1 LKYAGRFFKEQ
12 ALGSIAKVAAILFS
26 SPRRKG
32 LPLPE
37 KKGSELMTYLE
48 NSPGLQPQDIE
59 YFKDLLSRQ
68 LDELLAR
75 AERTVAELIRN
86 GDISPDIIDQASLDI
101 GRNYTLRIC
110 DRESRLIRK
119 IKTALTKI
127 EEGTFGICESCEE
140 EICVERLKARPVTAY
155 CIRCKTQME
164 AFEKV
169 SGI

>member
-1 LKYAGRFFKEQ
+1 
-12 ALGSIAKVAAILFS
+12 
-26 SPRRKG
+26 
-32 LPLPE
+32 
-37 KKGSELMTYLE
+37 MTILE
-48 NSPGLQPQDIE
+48 NTRVLQAQDIE

-68 LDELLAR
+68 LDELLLR

-86 GDISPDIIDQASLDI
+86 GDLSADILDQASSDI

-127 EEGTFGICESCEE
+127 EDGTFGICEYCDE
-140 EICVERLKARPVTAY
+140 EIAIERLKARPVTAY
-155 CIRCKTQME
+155 CIRCKTKLE

-169 SGI
+169 SGA

>member
-1 LKYAGRFFKEQ
+1 MTSLDN
-12 ALGSIAKVAAILFS
+12 AL
-26 SPRRKG
+26 
-32 LPLPE
+32 
-37 KKGSELMTYLE
+37 
-48 NSPGLQPQDIE
+48 GLQPEDIE

-68 LDELLAR
+68 LEDLLVR
-75 AERTVAELIRN
+75 AEKTVAELIRN
-86 GDISPDIIDQASLDI
+86 GDLSADIIDQASSDI

-127 EEGTFGICESCEE
+127 EDGTFGICESCDE
-140 EICVERLKARPVTAY
+140 EIGVERLKARPVTAY